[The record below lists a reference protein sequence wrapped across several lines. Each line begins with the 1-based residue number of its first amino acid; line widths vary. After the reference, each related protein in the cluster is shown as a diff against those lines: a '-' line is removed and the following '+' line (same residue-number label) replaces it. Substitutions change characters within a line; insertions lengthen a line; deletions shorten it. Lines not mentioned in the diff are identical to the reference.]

1 MIKSL
6 SLRNFK
12 SFRSL
17 DYCPSRLNVFTG
29 LNGSGKSSLIQAML
43 FLKDV
48 ASQSGDSPWHVG
60 LDGENHAFGTYADM
74 HYAYSQSD
82 DDGIK
87 LGIRT
92 SGSDSE
98 YLFSVEDTDSDSDDV
113 VVALS
118 SSSGKTGV
126 SAGDFRSARVMQE
139 LKSMQYIS
147 AFRLQPMQ
155 EHKYSAKR
163 VKEHSWGSMGEYAVA
178 YLAESGLTKLV
189 APMMCSPFEKD
200 NHLQPQVDAWMGTV
214 SPGVRINAENL
225 GKINRVKLSVS
236 FAKGVDAHPFLPQNV
251 GFGISYVLPVLVM
264 VLRAEEGDCIILE
277 NPEAHLHP
285 KGQAE
290 FGRLMA
296 LAASSGVQIFVET
309 HSDHIL
315 NGIRVAVKQ
324 GLCGKDDV
332 KVAFFTR
339 EEQINSAGGYEQ
351 ESRIDEMKIN
361 SMGEFDHFPAG
372 FMDEW
377 NKQLMELLA

>member
-1 MIKSL
+1 MIESL

-17 DYCPSRLNVFTG
+17 DYRPTRLNVFTG

-48 ASQSGDSPWHVG
+48 ASQAGDSPWHVG
-60 LDGENHAFGTYADM
+60 LDGESHAFGTYADM
-74 HYAYSQSD
+74 HYAYSQAD
-82 DDGIK
+82 DDGIILRVK
-87 LGIRT
+87 T
-92 SGSDSE
+92 SGDDFE
-98 YLFSVEDTDSDSDDV
+98 YSFRVEDTDSDADDV
-113 VVALS
+113 LVALS
-118 SSSGKTGV
+118 QGSDRAAADALGSRNKSI
-126 SAGDFRSARVMQE
+126 MHE
-139 LKSMQYIS
+139 LKALQYIS

-189 APMMCSPFEKD
+189 APAMCSPFEKD

-236 FAKGVDAHPFLPQNV
+236 FAKGVDDHPFLPQNV

-264 VLRAEEGDCIILE
+264 VLRAEKGDCIILE

-315 NGIRVAVKQ
+315 NGIRVAIKQ
-324 GLCGKDDV
+324 GVCNTDDV
-332 KVAFFTR
+332 KVAFFSR
-339 EEQINSAGGYEQ
+339 EAQSNSSGEYEQ
-351 ESRIDEMKIN
+351 ESRVDEIRID
-361 SMGEFDHFPAG
+361 SSGEFDHFPAG